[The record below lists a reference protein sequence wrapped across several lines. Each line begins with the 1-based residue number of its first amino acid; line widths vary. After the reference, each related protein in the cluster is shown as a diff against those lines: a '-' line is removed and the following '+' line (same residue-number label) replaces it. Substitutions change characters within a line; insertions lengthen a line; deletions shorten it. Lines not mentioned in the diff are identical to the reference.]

1 MLTYLKQSCKDSNI
15 AVLCNLHQIDY
26 ALEFGERIVGLSA
39 GEVVYDG
46 PPAGVSGDV
55 IRRIYPGLDDP
66 NVLDAAQRLTERRRA
81 AAEAVIA
88 AAAAVEE
95 RA

>member
-1 MLTYLKQSCKDSNI
+1 MT
-15 AVLCNLHQIDY
+15 A
-26 ALEFGERIVGLSA
+26 R
-39 GEVVYDG
+39 
-46 PPAGVSGDV
+46 PPACRARSSAAS
-55 IRRIYPGLDDP
+55 IPGLDDP

-88 AAAAVEE
+88 AAAVEE

>member
-1 MLTYLKQSCKDSNI
+1 MLIGHSY
-15 AVLCNLHQIDY
+15 
-26 ALEFGERIVGLSA
+26 GLSG

-46 PPAGVSGDV
+46 APSGVSGDV

-81 AAEAVIA
+81 AADAIIA
-88 AAAAVEE
+88 AAAEE